1 MIIYQG
7 TRQDFHDACNY
18 GRIAECIKNGFRKFR
33 LSGGSE
39 GEVRAWESSLPVVD
53 SVLEIAKVP
62 NDISVSIELQI
73 PLTAKRIDFLIS
85 GYDESGS
92 NNVVIV
98 ELKQWSDC
106 EPTSFPGIVNTFV
119 GQANRNVAHPSY
131 QAWSYAATIEN
142 FNEAYEKKE
151 LSLYPCAFLHN
162 FPNANRFK
170 LDGSLYREY
179 IDEAPLF
186 LKDDR
191 VKLASFISKFIQKSD
206 RGRAIFGIENGKIR
220 PSKALQDT
228 LGSMLRGNREFVLLD
243 DQKVAFER
251 ILALTR
257 EAIRDQKKRTIL
269 VQGGPGTGKSVVAI
283 NLLVAAIR
291 EGLTAAYVTKNGAP
305 RYVYFEQLRKEKV
318 KASYVRNLFLGSGKF
333 VDSPRNSYNLL
344 ICDEAHRLNAKSGM
358 YQNLGENQVKEI
370 INASL
375 VNVFFLDEDQIVTTK
390 DIGSREEIRKWAEE
404 ERSELISGKDFVL
417 SSQFRCNGSDAY
429 LAFVDN
435 LLAIRSTAHP
445 TLEGLD
451 FDFRVYD
458 GLCAMRDDLRK
469 LNGNNKARM
478 LAGYCYD
485 WVSKKV
491 PSAYDINIGNFHA
504 QWNFNSTNTWAI
516 DPDSFEQVG
525 CIHTCQ
531 GIEFDHVGVIIGKD
545 LLFRDG
551 HVVTDYRVR
560 ARTDQSLKGI
570 KSMADKSIADRIIR
584 DTYKVL
590 LTRGQKSCWVYIED
604 PALREHVKSLLSQ
617 QTFENRD

>member
-1 MIIYQG
+1 MIVYEKSKHE
-7 TRQDFHDACNY
+7 FHVDVLY
-18 GRIAECIKNGFRKFR
+18 GVIADRLEEIFRKYH
-33 LSGGSE
+33 LNGGSV
-39 GEVRAWESSLPVVD
+39 GEYRAWNSSLPIMD
-53 SVLEIAKVP
+53 NILELSGIPDDV
-62 NDISVSIELQI
+62 NVSIELQI
-73 PLTAKRIDFLIS
+73 PLTAKRIDFLVS
-85 GYDESGS
+85 GYDDKDKE
-92 NNVVIV
+92 NVVII

-106 EPTSFPGIVNTFV
+106 EPTPYPGIVNTFV
-119 GQANRNVAHPSY
+119 GQATRNVAHPSY

-142 FNEAYEKKE
+142 FNEAYEKNE
-151 LSLYPCAFLHN
+151 LKLYPCAFLHN

-191 VKLASFISKFIQKSD
+191 AKLASFIGKFIRKSD
-206 RGRAIFGIENGKIR
+206 QGRAIFGIENGKIR

-228 LGSMLRGNREFVLLD
+228 LGSMLKGNQEFVLLD

-251 ILALTR
+251 ILSLAR
-257 EAIRDQKKRTIL
+257 EAVRDQKKRTII

-283 NLLVAAIR
+283 NLLVSAIR
-291 EGLTAAYVTKNGAP
+291 EGLTAAYVTKNAAP
-305 RYVYFEQLRKEKV
+305 RNVYFEELRKEKV
-318 KASYVRNLFLGSGKF
+318 KSSYVRNLFLGSGKF
-333 VDSPRNSYNLL
+333 VDSPANAYNLL
-344 ICDEAHRLNAKSGM
+344 ICDEAHRLNAKSGIF
-358 YQNLGENQVKEI
+358 QNLGENQIKEI

-390 DIGSREEIRKWAEE
+390 DIGSQDEIRKWAEE
-404 ERSELISGKDFVL
+404 EKSELIAGKDFVL

-435 LLAIRSTAHP
+435 LLDIRKTAHP

-458 GLCAMRDDLRK
+458 DLCLMREDLRK
-469 LNGNNKARM
+469 LNRNNKARM

-485 WVSKKV
+485 WVSKNNL
-491 PSAYDINIGNFHA
+491 SAYDINIGNFHA
-504 QWNFNSTNTWAI
+504 QWNFSSTSTWAI

-531 GIEFDHVGVIIGKD
+531 GLEFDHVGVIVGKD

-551 HVVTDYRVR
+551 RVVTDYHVR
-560 ARTDQSLKGI
+560 AKTDQSLKGI
-570 KSMADKSIADRIIR
+570 KSMGDKSIADRIIR

-590 LTRGQKSCWVYIED
+590 LTRGQKSCWVYFED
-604 PALREHVKSLLSQ
+604 PALREYVKSLIK
-617 QTFENRD
+617 R

>member
-1 MIIYQG
+1 MIVYQG
-7 TRQDFHDACNY
+7 TRHDFHVVCVY
-18 GRIAECIKNGFRKFR
+18 GRIPDVMEQAFKEHH
-33 LSGGSE
+33 LSGGTA
-39 GEVRAWESSLPVVD
+39 GEVRAWTYSLPAVD
-53 SVLEIAKVP
+53 HVLEIANVP
-62 NDISVSIELQI
+62 DDASVSIELQI

-85 GYDESGS
+85 GYDDKGS
-92 NNVVIV
+92 DNVVII

-106 EPTSFPGIVNTFV
+106 EPTPYPGIVNTYV

-142 FNEAYEKKE
+142 FNEAYEKNE
-151 LSLYPCAFLHN
+151 LKLYPCAFLHN

-170 LDGSLYREY
+170 LDGSMCREY

-191 VKLASFISKFIQKSD
+191 DKLAAFISKFIKKSD
-206 RGRAIFGIENGKIR
+206 QGRAIFGIENGKIR

-228 LGSMLRGNREFVLLD
+228 LGSMLKGNQEFVLLD

-251 ILALTR
+251 ILSLAR
-257 EAIRDQKKRTIL
+257 EAVRDQKKRTII

-291 EGLTAAYVTKNGAP
+291 EGLTAAYVTKNAAP
-305 RYVYFEQLRKEKV
+305 RNVYFEELRKEKV
-318 KASYVRNLFLGSGKF
+318 KSSYVRNLFLGSGKF
-333 VDSPRNSYNLL
+333 VDSPANAYNLL
-344 ICDEAHRLNAKSGM
+344 ICDEAHRLNAKSGIF
-358 YQNLGENQVKEI
+358 QNLGENQIKEI
-370 INASL
+370 IHASL

-390 DIGSREEIRKWAEE
+390 DIGSQDEISKWAEE
-404 ERSELISGKDFVL
+404 EKSELIAGKDFVL

-435 LLAIRSTAHP
+435 LLDIRKTAHP

-458 GLCAMRDDLRK
+458 DLCLMREDLRK

-485 WVSKKV
+485 WVSKNNL
-491 PSAYDINIGNFHA
+491 SAYDINIGHFHA
-504 QWNFNSTNTWAI
+504 QWNFSSTSTWAI

-531 GIEFDHVGVIIGKD
+531 GLEFDHVGVIVGKD

-551 HVVTDYRVR
+551 RVVTDYHVR
-560 ARTDQSLKGI
+560 AKTDQSLKGI

-590 LTRGQKSCWVYIED
+590 LTRGQKSCWVYFED
-604 PALREHVKSLLSQ
+604 EELRNYVKSLL
-617 QTFENRD
+617 EK